1 VRYDLATILVEYY
14 ISIEVHKFLIQAN
27 CTHPRMTE
35 NNSKLTKYTIKYSIS
50 FDIEALNETE
60 ARDEVA
66 QKVRQMMKNEEV
78 LKEHLQVET
87 ISHKDTFPESYID
100 DWEFDEVW

>member
-1 VRYDLATILVEYY
+1 
-14 ISIEVHKFLIQAN
+14 
-27 CTHPRMTE
+27 
-35 NNSKLTKYTIKYSIS
+35 
-50 FDIEALNETE
+50 
-60 ARDEVA
+60 
-66 QKVRQMMKNEEV
+66 MMKNEEV